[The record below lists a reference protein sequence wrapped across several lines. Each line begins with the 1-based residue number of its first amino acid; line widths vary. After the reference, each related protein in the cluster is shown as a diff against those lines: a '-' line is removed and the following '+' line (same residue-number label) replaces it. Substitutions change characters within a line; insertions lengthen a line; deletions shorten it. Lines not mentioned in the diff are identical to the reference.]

1 MKKAL
6 HECFYV
12 LKTDKTGKTDGKP
25 PIRYD
30 KKFTSYLIEG
40 ANNHINKLEGRDS
53 VQMTHDEFICWC
65 MNEYFKKG
73 ASPALLNTLNS
84 HVCIVGH
91 QCHVMHSGKK
101 LVAMFVAHIPHK
113 PPPTVFAA
121 YMFSNMTS
129 LGWLDGL
136 KKCQSDDCQQFFIG
150 RPNVKWCSKT
160 CGSRSRVKKMRKR
173 NKSK

>member
-1 MKKAL
+1 ML
-6 HECFYV
+6 QECFYV
-12 LKTDKTGKTDGKP
+12 QQTDKTGKTLRKP
-25 PIRYD
+25 PVRYD
-30 KKFTSYLIEG
+30 KSFNSYLIEA
-40 ANNHINKLEGRDS
+40 ANNHIKKLEGRDS
-53 VQMTHDEFICWC
+53 IQSAHDEFIYWC
-65 MNEYFKKG
+65 MEEYLKNG
-73 ASPALLNTLNS
+73 ASPDLLNTLNS
-84 HVCIVGH
+84 NVCYIGH
-91 QCHVMHSGKK
+91 QSHIMPVGKK
-101 LVAMFVAHIPHK
+101 LVAMFVAHIPHQ

-136 KKCQSDDCQQFFIG
+136 KRCQSIECQQFFIG